1 MSPDIVCCQEVKTQR
16 RPTVLPGYIHY
27 WETGKRDGYAGV
39 LTMVKQEPLKVM
51 TGLGRETLDREG
63 RIITLEYQAFYLI
76 NAYFPNSQ
84 DSLERRDFRARWDE
98 ALLSYVKNLLEHK
111 TVIIC
116 GDFNV
121 TRSGIDVFPE
131 NTRIQE
137 QEKGYI
143 SILFL
148 EKFGFLSS

>member
-63 RIITLEYQAFYLI
+63 RIITLEYQAFYQ
-76 NAYFPNSQ
+76 AQ
-84 DSLERRDFRARWDE
+84 KHLEISSRGPDD
-98 ALLSYVKNLLEHK
+98 LLPL
-111 TVIIC
+111 
-116 GDFNV
+116 
-121 TRSGIDVFPE
+121 
-131 NTRIQE
+131 
-137 QEKGYI
+137 
-143 SILFL
+143 
-148 EKFGFLSS
+148 